1 MCSQSNKGA
10 VMFRSHAL
18 NSHTIGSSVL
28 RKDIFVEVHV
38 PNMFTNTTRHEELN
52 AEYNLDIFTS
62 KLSPLADIA
71 VGLAIMSIGEFDIT
85 P

>member
-1 MCSQSNKGA
+1 
-10 VMFRSHAL
+10 MFRSHAL
-18 NSHTIGSSVL
+18 HKHTIGSSVL
-28 RKDIFVEVHV
+28 RKDIFVAVHV

-52 AEYNLDIFTS
+52 SEYNLDIFTS